1 MQSNLTFSCV
11 TCRDLAQSE
20 WADRTLRV
28 AGYWSVETN
37 GLEAMLLKLVQV
49 PTAKTNKKNEKQQ

>member
-1 MQSNLTFSCV
+1 MQSNLTFSRV

-28 AGYWSVETN
+28 AGYWSVLDKRL
-37 GLEAMLLKLVQV
+37 GSHASEAGTGPNSK
-49 PTAKTNKKNEKQQ
+49 NKQKE